1 MSSSFIDTVMCLVP
15 NCENLILCLLKVVNL
30 SALIGQVGQRVFEGA
45 KNMLTKPQ
53 IQNHEPNEV
62 AVK

>member
-1 MSSSFIDTVMCLVP
+1 MDIVMCLVQ
-15 NCENLILCLLKVVNL
+15 NCENLILCIVVVVNL
-30 SALIGQVGQRVFEGA
+30 SALIGQAGPRVVDGA
-45 KNMLTKPQ
+45 NNVLAKPQ